1 MGRSMQIGPVGN
13 FPPGAPV
20 AASQQFGV
28 LGRQTDVFVVENSST
43 LTVSWVAGGGQWSVE
58 CRPYPELTRVNAAK
72 ASKRTMQEDD
82 HMSG

>member
-1 MGRSMQIGPVGN
+1 MQIGPVGN

-28 LGRQTDVFVVENSST
+28 SGRQTDVFVVENSST

-58 CRPYPELTRVNAAK
+58 CRPYPELTKVNAAP